1 MITKVLLALSSDVAE
16 KKRAVWLAL
25 LALGLLAIVPLFA
38 NRYALSV
45 LILVFYFAYVGQAWN
60 IMMGFAGQLSLGH
73 ALYIGLGAYVPALL
87 WLHLAVSPLIGV
99 FAGMGAAMLVAAV
112 IGWLGFRFG
121 IEGVY
126 FALLTIAFSEVA
138 RVAADHIPFAGG
150 AGGLFLP
157 VPAADKASILNLDG
171 GPVLFY
177 YVTLTLAAAATALVA
192 WLTRS
197 RHGYI
202 WRAIREDQQAAEAMG
217 INLFSEKMKVILL
230 SAAMTSIAGLINAFY
245 YRNLF
250 PAQTFDMAR
259 SLELILAPI
268 IGGLGTVLGPVVGA
282 LILTPVGEALI
293 AVTHRLGLNAPGTKG
308 IAYGLILGA
317 IIFVKPDGIWPW
329 LVRKFRIGDRP

>member
-1 MITKVLLALSSDVAE
+1 MTAQVLTSQPSQTALQVRAIWCAVLVVTLLAA
-16 KKRAVWLAL
+16 
-25 LALGLLAIVPLFA
+25 VPLFA

-45 LILVFYFAYVGQAWN
+45 LILVFTSAYVGQAWN

-87 WLHLAVSPLIGV
+87 WLHFGVSPLIGV
-99 FAGMGAAMLVAAV
+99 FAGMAAAMLVACV

-138 RVAADHIPFAGG
+138 RVAVDHIPFAGG

-157 VPAADKASILNLDG
+157 VPAENKATILNLDG

-177 YVTLTLAAAATALVA
+177 YITLAMVVVATCLVA
-192 WLTRS
+192 WLAGSRS
-197 RHGYI
+197 GYI
-202 WRAIREDQQAAEAMG
+202 WRAIREDQQAAETLG
-217 INLFSEKMKVILL
+217 VNLFAVKMKVILL
-230 SAAMTSIAGLINAFY
+230 SAAMTSVAGLINAFY

-250 PAQTFDMAR
+250 PAQSFDMSR
-259 SLELILAPI
+259 SLELIMAPI

-282 LILTPVGEALI
+282 FILTPVGEGLI
-293 AVTHRLGLNAPGTKG
+293 AITQRMGLDAPGVKG
-308 IAYGLILGA
+308 IAYGIILLA
-317 IIFVKPDGIWPW
+317 MIFLKPDGIWPW
-329 LVRKFRIGDRP
+329 LARKLGFGGRA

>member
-1 MITKVLLALSSDVAE
+1 MTVDVIQHASGDDAERTRMVWFAGIVVGLLAL
-16 KKRAVWLAL
+16 
-25 LALGLLAIVPLFA
+25 VPLIA
-38 NRYALSV
+38 SRYALSV

-73 ALYIGLGAYVPALL
+73 ALYIGIGAYVPALL
-87 WLHLAVSPLIGV
+87 WLHLGMSPILGL
-99 FAGMGAAMLVAAV
+99 FAGMAAAMLIAAA

-138 RVAADHIPFAGG
+138 RVAVDHIPFAGG

-157 VPAADKASILNLDG
+157 VPAANKATVLNLDG
-171 GPVLFY
+171 GPLLY
-177 YVTLTLAAAATALVA
+177 YYITLAMAVAATALVA
-192 WLTRS
+192 WLARS

-202 WRAIREDQQAAEAMG
+202 WRAIREDPQAAETLG
-217 INLFSEKMKVILL
+217 INLFSAKMRAILL
-230 SAAMTSIAGLINAFY
+230 SAAMTSVAGVVNAFY

-250 PAQTFDMAR
+250 PAQSFDMSR

-282 LILTPVGEALI
+282 FILTPAGEALI
-293 AVTHRLGLNAPGTKG
+293 AVTHRMGLNAPGTKG
-308 IAYGLILGA
+308 VIYGLILMA
-317 IIFVKPDGIWPW
+317 MICLKPEGVWPW
-329 LVRKFRIGDRP
+329 IARKLRLGDRA